1 MVWFHFVSRSCFF
14 ASAFS
19 GREDASKHRTG
30 DAVTCGGLGVGLDF
44 LQIEV
49 RRIARLPVR
58 CCASKSALENILSV
72 PKQEESIRQY
82 APLVSVNKVEQE
94 LLLVHQPDQPEKP
107 RVLRVAIIGS
117 PNAGK
122 STLSNQLLGR
132 KIFPVSSKVHTTR
145 CQAQGVITEGEIQI
159 VLLDT
164 PGLTTAAKGKRHNL
178 EKSLLVDPW
187 DSVKEANLVLVLVD
201 VSDHWNR
208 YNLSLEVLK
217 CLSQN
222 SHVPAVLVLNKVDL
236 LKSKGL
242 LLDLTIELTEG
253 MVNGKKLKIKSK
265 VKSLAQST
273 QGDCGAMEAGHLP
286 EKEPGSRDV
295 HAAPVCQ
302 ADGQIGAQETVA
314 ESGAEPAPKQHRGNQ
329 HLKHKQGWP
338 HFREVFMLS
347 AVDGDEVETL
357 KHYLLSQA
365 QPGPWDYH
373 STVLT
378 DQSPQQLC
386 INLIREKL
394 LEILPQEV
402 PYSITQSTEMW
413 EEGPSGELR
422 ILQNLTVVKKN
433 HAKMLIGTG
442 GQVIGKV
449 AREAGQ
455 DLMNIFLCDVHLK
468 LCVKVKK

>member
-1 MVWFHFVSRSCFF
+1 MQIVV
-14 ASAFS
+14 A
-19 GREDASKHRTG
+19 
-30 DAVTCGGLGVGLDF
+30 GLDF

-58 CCASKSALENILSV
+58 CCASKSALENILTHSSASCV
-72 PKQEESIRQY
+72 TYK
-82 APLVSVNKVEQE
+82 LVCVSVEQE

-253 MVNGKKLKIKSK
+253 MVNGKKLKIK
-265 VKSLAQST
+265 
-273 QGDCGAMEAGHLP
+273 
-286 EKEPGSRDV
+286 
-295 HAAPVCQ
+295 
-302 ADGQIGAQETVA
+302 
-314 ESGAEPAPKQHRGNQ
+314 GNQ

>member
-1 MVWFHFVSRSCFF
+1 M
-14 ASAFS
+14 AAAL
-19 GREDASKHRTG
+19 GRGLVYGALRLTG
-30 DAVTCGGLGVGLDF
+30 RRHPAAGLDF
-44 LQIEV
+44 LQNEV
-49 RRIARLPVR
+49 HRLTRLPVR
-58 CCASKSALENILSV
+58 YCGSKSALGNLLGA
-72 PKQEESIRQY
+72 PKQEDSVRQHI
-82 APLVSVNKVEQE
+82 PPVSVHKEEQE

-145 CQAQGVITEGEIQI
+145 CQAQGVITEDETQI

-164 PGLTTAAKGKRHNL
+164 PGLTTASKGKRHNL

-187 DSVKEANLVLVLVD
+187 DLVKEANLVAVLVD
-201 VSDHWNR
+201 VSDHWTR
-208 YNLSLEVLK
+208 DSVSFEVLK

-222 SHVPAVLVLNKVDL
+222 SHIPVVLVLNKVDL
-236 LKSKGL
+236 LKNKGL
-242 LLDLTIELTEG
+242 LLDLTIKLMEG
-253 MVNGKKLKIKSK
+253 VVNGKKLKVKSK
-265 VKSLAQST
+265 VKPLAQS
-273 QGDCGAMEAGHLP
+273 
-286 EKEPGSRDV
+286 EPGNSPAEEPGDRGP
-295 HAAPVCQ
+295 HTSPVCQ
-302 ADGQIGAQETVA
+302 ADASARARETAAESSVA
-314 ESGAEPAPKQHRGNQ
+314 ETAPKPTRGHQ

-347 AVDGDEVETL
+347 AIDGDEVETL
-357 KHYLLSQA
+357 RRYLLSQA
-365 QPGPWDYH
+365 QSGPWDYH

-378 DQSPQQLC
+378 DQSPQQIC
-386 INLIREKL
+386 VNLIREKL

-402 PYSITQSTEMW
+402 PYSVTQSTEMW
-413 EEGPSGELR
+413 EEGPNGELR

-433 HAKMLIGTG
+433 HAKMLIGLG
-442 GQVIGKV
+442 GQVISKV

-468 LCVKVKK
+468 LGVKVKK